1 MKTNDE
7 LTSILIAPDKFKG
20 SLTAVEV
27 CEAIEEGVKRL
38 RNDFQVKMVPLADG
52 GEGTL
57 SVLSSNM
64 VLQHISAVV
73 ADPLFRPVTA
83 DYLMSDNTAFIEMAA
98 ASGLELLTPS
108 ERNCLYTTTYGTGQ
122 LIKDAILKGAKEVY
136 LFVGGSAT
144 NDAGIGMANALGY
157 SFVNKHNEPVKPTG
171 ENLEKIVDFYTEETV
186 FDRQSI
192 SFYVVCDVQN
202 PLSGP
207 EGAACVYAAQ
217 KGADQEAIRALDRGL
232 VKFGNLIHEKLK
244 KDIANEKGSGA
255 AGGLGAGAMTFLNAT
270 MKSGIKTVM
279 DIVGFE
285 NYVKAA
291 DLIITGEG
299 KFDRQTLQGKVVA
312 GVSEL
317 ALKYHKPLG
326 VLCGVKDD
334 NITNQDLEKLGISKL
349 LTLKKNDMSIDYAIE
364 NAYELLVKRSMELFS

>member
-1 MKTNDE
+1 MKINDE
-7 LTSILIAPDKFKG
+7 PTSILIAPDKFKG

-27 CEAIEEGVKRL
+27 CEAIEAGVKKL
-38 RNDFQVKMVPLADG
+38 RNDFQVRMVPLADG

-64 VLQHISAVV
+64 VLQHVSAVV

-83 DYLMSDNTAFIEMAA
+83 NYLMNDNTAFIEMAA
-98 ASGLELLTPS
+98 ASGLDLLDTS
-108 ERNCLYTTTYGTGQ
+108 ERNCFYTTTYGTGQ
-122 LIKDAILKGAKEVY
+122 LIKDAILKGAKEIY

-171 ENLEKIVDFYTEETV
+171 ENLEKIVDFYPEETV

-207 EGAACVYAAQ
+207 EGAACMYAAQ
-217 KGADQEAIRALDRGL
+217 KGADQEAIRALDHGL
-232 VKFGNLIHEKLK
+232 MKFGNLMHEKLK
-244 KDIANEKGSGA
+244 KDIANKKGSGA
-255 AGGLGAGAMTFLNAT
+255 AGGLGAGAMAFLNAT

-285 NYVKAA
+285 SYVKAA
-291 DLIITGEG
+291 DLIISGEG

-312 GVSEL
+312 GVSES

-326 VLCGVKDD
+326 ILCGIKDD
-334 NITNQDLEKLGISKL
+334 SITNQDLEKLGISKL
-349 LTLKKNDMSIDYAIE
+349 LTLKKDDMSIDYAIE